1 MTDLKIGIV
10 GAAGRMGRMLISE
23 VAATEGCAL
32 IAATEQP
39 DDPAVGQDA
48 GELAGIG
55 PLGVQVSD
63 DAVALFATCQA
74 VIDFTAPAA
83 SVAHAALAAQG
94 KTVHIIGT
102 TGLDP
107 AQESALLAAA
117 EHTVI
122 VRAPNMSLGVN
133 LLLALVEQV
142 AGTLDAE
149 FDIEIV
155 EMHHRKKADAPSG
168 TALAL
173 GRAAAAGRGVEFE
186 TVAKRARDGITG
198 PRTRGEIGFA
208 TLRGGDVVGEH
219 HVLFAGVGERI
230 ELAHQ
235 ATDRRIFAR
244 GAIAAALWAHGQPPG
259 LYSMADV
266 LGLGD

>member
-1 MTDLKIGIV
+1 MTELKVGVV

-23 VAATEGCAL
+23 VAATEGCTL
-32 IAATEQP
+32 IAAAERA
-39 DDPAVGQDA
+39 DAPALGRDA
-48 GELAGIG
+48 GDLAGIG
-55 PLGVQVSD
+55 PLGVPVND

-74 VIDFTAPAA
+74 VLDFTTPAA

-94 KTVHIIGT
+94 KTVHVIGT
-102 TGLDP
+102 TGFDEE
-107 AQESALLAAA
+107 QERALWAAA
-117 EHTVI
+117 EHTAI
-122 VRAPNMSLGVN
+122 VRAPNMSRGVN
-133 LLLALVEQV
+133 LLLALVEKV

-155 EMHHRKKADAPSG
+155 EMHHRNKADAPSG

-186 TVAKRARDGITG
+186 AVAKRAREGITG

-219 HVLFAGVGERI
+219 RVLFAGEGERI
-230 ELAHQ
+230 EIAHT

-244 GAIAAALWAHGQPPG
+244 GAIAAARWAHGQPPG

-266 LGLGD
+266 LGLGG